1 MPLPMTIEI
10 QGDRICLQ
18 REQWRNNVAYIS
30 NYPGL
35 LDEVKRYTW
44 TYSEGE
50 HPYLNCGTL
59 KVSLHYFVLQFL
71 YGKENLMKCLRNQT
85 LLNIWITMD

>member
-18 REQWRNNVAYIS
+18 REQWKNNVAYIS

-35 LDEVKRYTW
+35 LDEVKNTPGHIQRANT
-44 TYSEGE
+44 
-50 HPYLNCGTL
+50 P
-59 KVSLHYFVLQFL
+59 
-71 YGKENLMKCLRNQT
+71 
-85 LLNIWITMD
+85 I